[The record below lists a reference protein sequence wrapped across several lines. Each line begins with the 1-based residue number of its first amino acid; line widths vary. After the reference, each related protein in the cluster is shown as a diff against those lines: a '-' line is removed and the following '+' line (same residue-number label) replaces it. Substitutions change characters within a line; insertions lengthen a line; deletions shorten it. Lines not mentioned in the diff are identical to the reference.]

1 MAEVKAQ
8 FPIGKTQWAKW
19 SDVQRGVFNL
29 LRDGGMPHDEA
40 VKEASCTGW
49 VEFKP
54 EEPVEAPEA
63 VARFETVEGLMA
75 DLNDEPAPK
84 KPAPQKK
91 AK

>member
-54 EEPVEAPEA
+54 EVAVPEEPVKVEA
-63 VARFETVEGLMA
+63 VAPVA
-75 DLNDEPAPK
+75 PVKKPAPK
-84 KPAPQKK
+84 KK

>member
-8 FPIGKTQWAKW
+8 FAIGKTQWAKW

-40 VKEASCTGW
+40 IKEASCTGW

-54 EEPVEAPEA
+54 EVPLPEEPVEAEKT
-63 VARFETVEGLMA
+63 ETA
-75 DLNDEPAPK
+75 EPVPPVK

>member
-54 EEPVEAPEA
+54 EVALPEEPVEAETVEA
-63 VARFETVEGLMA
+63 VAPVK
-75 DLNDEPAPK
+75 PVKKSAPK
-84 KPAPQKK
+84 KK

>member
-54 EEPVEAPEA
+54 EVVVPEEPVAP
-63 VARFETVEGLMA
+63 VAPVAPVE
-75 DLNDEPAPK
+75 PVK

>member
-54 EEPVEAPEA
+54 EVTVPEEPVKVEA
-63 VARFETVEGLMA
+63 VAPVEPVKPVA
-75 DLNDEPAPK
+75 PVKKPAPK
-84 KPAPQKK
+84 KK